1 MTTYAAP
8 QTVTI
13 PVAGGALL
21 MAQEYLPEGPVD
33 PDLPTL
39 VLTHGWTLNRNA
51 WRPVIEALHATYPVR
66 IIAYDHRGHGESTMG
81 EDAEVS
87 VRELGRDLHEV
98 ISALAP
104 EGPLV
109 LAGHS
114 MGGMT
119 IMAFAG
125 QFHTVLQERVRGVTL
140 VATAASVAGRKVIPL
155 ESLVMGIAKRAPQ
168 IAPGWLVPT
177 AIEGPRLFGK
187 GANKADMAETV
198 AMIQQCKMPT
208 IGRYFEALS
217 QHDEVSSLA
226 HFVDVPT
233 HVISGTADKL
243 TPSNWGRR
251 IAEGIPGS
259 RFTELPDLG
268 HMIPY
273 EATDVVT
280 DSIAEHL
287 TA

>member
-1 MTTYAAP
+1 MTAYALP

-21 MAQEYLPEGPVD
+21 MAQEYLPDGPVD
-33 PDLPTL
+33 PELPTV
-39 VLTHGWTLNRNA
+39 VLAHGWTLNRHA
-51 WRPVIEALHATYPVR
+51 WRPVIEALHATHPVR
-66 IIAYDHRGHGESTMG
+66 VIAYDHRGHGDSTMG
-81 EDAEVS
+81 DEAEVS

-98 ISALAP
+98 ITALAP

-109 LAGHS
+109 LGGHS

-125 QFHTVLQERVRGVTL
+125 QFHTVLQERVQGVTL
-140 VATAASVAGRKVIPL
+140 VATAASVAGRRVIPL

-187 GANKADMAETV
+187 GASKADMAETV

-233 HVISGTADKL
+233 DVFSGTADQL
-243 TPSNWGRR
+243 TPASWGRTL
-251 IAEGIPGS
+251 ADGIPGA
-259 RFTELPDLG
+259 RFTELEGLG
-268 HMIPY
+268 HMLPY
-273 EATDVVT
+273 EATDLVT
-280 DSIAEHL
+280 ASIVRHL